1 MIKIVTTALILIIT
15 LPTEIPW
22 KSSNQLKWSDFK
34 REPVKS
40 SEYFAVTNSGIKYSW
55 SSSFDGTSYAFSF
68 EVNSYFNPNESWV
81 KKGKKTDE
89 LLNHEQL
96 HFNISELHARS
107 LRSKLNNFEFTDDFK
122 TEIDSIYNLV
132 RKEENDAQELYD
144 NETNHSLNKEEQK
157 RWNKLIKAELKVSEL
172 K

>member
-122 TEIDSIYNLV
+122 TEIDSIYNLDRPVIVAYLLIIVTFFVFLNLFVDILYSILDPRV
-132 RKEENDAQELYD
+132 RVKGA
-144 NETNHSLNKEEQK
+144 NE
-157 RWNKLIKAELKVSEL
+157 
-172 K
+172 